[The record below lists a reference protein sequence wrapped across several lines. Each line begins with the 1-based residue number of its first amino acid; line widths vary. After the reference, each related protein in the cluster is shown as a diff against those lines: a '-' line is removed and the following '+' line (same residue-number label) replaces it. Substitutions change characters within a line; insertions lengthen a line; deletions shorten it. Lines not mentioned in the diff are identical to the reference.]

1 EESDDNQNDPD
12 AALELAIARIDVL
25 CAPFESSPRHS
36 PLALSPIHERTIIND
51 SAIGLGSS
59 FGEVVDTEDE
69 LDNPLVN
76 DDSGRSLE
84 ELASV
89 GNEDVENNND
99 QGIPQMKVIE
109 DEPNEVVIQK
119 EKRPDRP
126 CPFGCK
132 KPQSVLTRHLKL
144 IHKNE
149 PAVKNAMSKP
159 QGPKRNKAFDLSKK
173 EGIFQHNQK
182 EMAKES
188 PEYMRERKPKLNS
201 NQNSIDKLVVCAK
214 CKGTYSKG
222 FKARHQIECGKTDG
236 QVMIPMIPASD
247 LKIVT
252 EYPNSFMEVINKM
265 NIDDVSDLAKT
276 DPLILV
282 VGARIYNGNKSKSE
296 KLNEVEKRVR
306 STMRLLSRILLK
318 FRQSYGE
325 KKDLSVVFHMT
336 NLKHLR
342 FAIEEL
348 TESEEAIKSGLKVQI
363 QNVIKQSAK
372 VLEAHFLI
380 EGKSQEATDVCD
392 FVKVFHLVEDEI
404 FNGALYAIKQK
415 RNKTTRKPANLPD
428 EDLVQ
433 ELKAYILKVTLKS
446 NFIFQSPKDVF
457 VDVRDAACA
466 RLTMFNG
473 RRGGEPARLYVYQWT
488 EALKGDWIRPKLRED
503 YIASVKTK
511 NRITYQEGKG
521 LKQVC
526 VFFPPDYVDSL
537 IFLCDPDVRREVD
550 TPKTNTFVFPSTQQS
565 KNHVEGWH
573 ALTNSCKK
581 GGITSKIN
589 GTMNR
594 HRVS

>member
-1 EESDDNQNDPD
+1 
-12 AALELAIARIDVL
+12 
-25 CAPFESSPRHS
+25 
-36 PLALSPIHERTIIND
+36 
-51 SAIGLGSS
+51 
-59 FGEVVDTEDE
+59 
-69 LDNPLVN
+69 
-76 DDSGRSLE
+76 
-84 ELASV
+84 
-89 GNEDVENNND
+89 
-99 QGIPQMKVIE
+99 
-109 DEPNEVVIQK
+109 
-119 EKRPDRP
+119 
-126 CPFGCK
+126 
-132 KPQSVLTRHLKL
+132 
-144 IHKNE
+144 
-149 PAVKNAMSKP
+149 
-159 QGPKRNKAFDLSKK
+159 
-173 EGIFQHNQK
+173 
-182 EMAKES
+182 
-188 PEYMRERKPKLNS
+188 
-201 NQNSIDKLVVCAK
+201 
-214 CKGTYSKG
+214 
-222 FKARHQIECGKTDG
+222 
-236 QVMIPMIPASD
+236 
-247 LKIVT
+247 
-252 EYPNSFMEVINKM
+252 M

-488 EALKGDWIRPKLRED
+488 EALKGDWIRPKLRQD

-526 VFFPPDYVDSL
+526 VFFPPDCVDSM

-550 TPKTNTFVFPSTQQS
+550 IPKTNTFVFPSTQQS

-594 HRVS
+594 HRVSSLIGAFNLSETDRNLAYDHFGHSEEMNKFVYQIPQAEQQLQRTGEFLTMIDNNLTPSDDIPSSSSTITKPTAVTSRPLENVQPCQTYQDKDPLSGKGKKSKRRWAAPVSDSDSDTDPIQVKRSFKWSAALSKEFEKSFIGYVNRTEKKSTPSEQAMKDFMKTNGVDESLYGKIKIKINNERTKIAKRVEERKAGMEC